1 MVIHECLPT
10 IYTVS
15 HSRIHYKA
23 LSTSLWDHLCIYDK
37 YLKEVCAIA
46 CINNWKCLL
55 RYTSTRLQST
65 VSYKINEVVKI
76 WNILCTY
83 NYARTKHSSK
93 TAAQA
98 LVLQEDNYQKP
109 QTSNFV
115 SCLMNTLA
123 KKSFLFRLASAKQEP
138 FLTFRF
144 LWWLGFPWTHQYPKT
159 KFGVIQYIT
168 NSLS

>member
-10 IYTVS
+10 IYTMS

-144 LWWLGFPWTHQYPKT
+144 FGGWAFHERINIPKQNLGSYST
-159 KFGVIQYIT
+159 
-168 NSLS
+168 